1 VTYCHSSTEDLPT
14 IVHSADIVVA
24 AVGRAHFVRGE
35 WIKPEAVVR
44 DAGYNEVNCERRGL
58 LQGRFGAN
66 LITSVPG
73 GVGPTTIAIRSSRPF
88 QRPRGRSPPRPQMA
102 PTWAFPK
109 AAPSW
114 RQSD

>member
-1 VTYCHSSTEDLPT
+1 MTYCHSSTEDLPT

-73 GVGPTTIAIRSSRPF
+73 GVGPTTIAILIEQTISAAEGAQSAAAAN
-88 QRPRGRSPPRPQMA
+88 GSHLG
-102 PTWAFPK
+102 FP
-109 AAPSW
+109 
-114 RQSD
+114 